1 MPDMKPVLVVLSLCG
16 LVLAGCGK
24 SDAPGENPLTAPVD
38 YLGAA
43 AKAKSASERTID
55 TVALN
60 QAVQLFHASEGRY
73 PHDLRELVTQK
84 YMPRIPDPPH
94 GMKIV
99 YDAGTG
105 QVRIIPE

>member
-1 MPDMKPVLVVLSLCG
+1 MKRVLAVLSLCG
-16 LVLAGCGK
+16 LALAGCGK
-24 SDAPGENPLTAPVD
+24 SAEPGENPLTAPVD

-43 AKAKSASERTID
+43 AKAKQSSERVID
-55 TVALN
+55 TVSLN

-73 PHDLRELVTQK
+73 PHDLRELVTQR
-84 YMPRIPDPPH
+84 YLPRIPDAPH

-105 QVRIIPE
+105 QVRIVPE